1 MSQGKGGKQVR
12 KSAIYLTKDEQAS
25 QHEATKRRKTYLKYN
40 WSTTIVKETKQHIH
54 EHM

>member
-1 MSQGKGGKQVR
+1 MSQGRGGKQVR
-12 KSAIYLTKDEQAS
+12 KFATYFIEDEQTF
-25 QHEATKRRKTYLKYN
+25 QQEVTKSGKTYFKYN

>member
-25 QHEATKRRKTYLKYN
+25 QQEATKSGKTHFKYN
-40 WSTTIVKETKQHIH
+40 WSTTIVKETKEHIH